1 MNNKIVIGTWPTSGD
16 WGPNNISETIE
27 LYTKSFFE
35 YGFKEYDTA
44 PNYGNGFSEFILGK
58 IFYNQ
63 NGGISSMSLIISCLP
78 VIFTFSLLG
87 NKPLISSKDCF

>member
-27 LYTKSFFE
+27 LYTKSFFK

-44 PNYGNGFSEFILGK
+44 PNYGNGFS
-58 IFYNQ
+58 
-63 NGGISSMSLIISCLP
+63 
-78 VIFTFSLLG
+78 
-87 NKPLISSKDCF
+87 